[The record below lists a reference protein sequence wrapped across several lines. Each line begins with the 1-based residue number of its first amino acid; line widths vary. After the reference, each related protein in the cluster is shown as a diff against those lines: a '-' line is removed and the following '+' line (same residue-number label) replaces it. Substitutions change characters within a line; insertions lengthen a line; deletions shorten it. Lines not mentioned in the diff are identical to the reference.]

1 MRTAA
6 AAAAAALL
14 AAAVSPIAEGK
25 QYTYRKYHE
34 HVSTM
39 ENLATQYPTLVKVE
53 TAQKKYDLKAVGSCP
68 GVPHEQCLQH
78 IVTLTNQTSLALETP
93 HSRVRRSSPPAQRL
107 ARCHAVRSLLSDS
120 RSPCLSSLQ
129 RPQIFV
135 SGTLH
140 GNEWV
145 GPTATV
151 AAAEWMLQEATT
163 RDGWI
168 RHLINTRITVLL
180 PIANADGFAHSRRE
194 EVGIDP
200 NRDFA
205 FDVAVS
211 TKLETGV
218 DRHCQARLISQHAH
232 ILPVGLQHSTHK
244 TCLRVVW
251 CGVVLRAADKVHADD
266 GRSSHQ

>member
-1 MRTAA
+1 MRTA

-78 IVTLTNQTSLALETP
+78 IFTLTNQTSLALETP

-205 FDVAVS
+205 FDVAV
-211 TKLETGV
+211 
-218 DRHCQARLISQHAH
+218 RH
-232 ILPVGLQHSTHK
+232 
-244 TCLRVVW
+244 
-251 CGVVLRAADKVHADD
+251 
-266 GRSSHQ
+266 